1 MSSWALAWRLARREM
16 RGGFRGFRIFL
27 ACLMLGVAAIAGVG
41 SIADGVHAGL
51 DEDARQLLGGDVDLT
66 LTQRAATP
74 DELQGL
80 AASGTVSRIAEMRAM
95 ARTDT
100 ERTLVELKAVDGAYP
115 LLGAVALTGDG
126 AGANAPELQAALS
139 RRDGEWGAA
148 VEPAT
153 LVRLGVRLGD
163 RIKIG
168 DQTFVLRAVGVAEP
182 DRTTNVFTLGPRVLV
197 SLDSLPGTGLMQPGS
212 LIRYQYRLLLNP
224 GLDAAGFAGNVRQ
237 RFPDAG
243 WRIRTPGEATPGVQR
258 WVDRI
263 AMFLTLV
270 GLTAL
275 LVGGVGVANAVR
287 SYLAGKTATIAT
299 LKCLGGSGGLIL
311 RIYLIHVMAMAAI
324 GIGLGLLIGAVA
336 PVVLVPLLAN
346 QLPVPTRIGI
356 YPVALAM
363 AAAFGILTAVA
374 FSLWPLARAREV
386 PPSALFRDLVAPA
399 RRRPRPLY
407 AAIVA
412 AALLALAALAV
423 IASSDHALGFWFV
436 VAAFGTF
443 LVFRGAAVLI
453 AALARRTPH
462 TGRPGLRLALANL
475 HRPGSPAP
483 GLVLSLGLGLT
494 VLTLITLVQG
504 NITRELR
511 EQIPD
516 VAPTFFFI
524 DIQPDQ
530 VAAFD
535 ALLAA
540 SPGVGPVR
548 RVPSL
553 RGRIVKINSVPVEQ
567 AAVKPDAQW
576 AVNSDRGLTYSAEP
590 PIGSRIVAGK
600 WWPADYAG
608 PPLLS
613 MDAQIAAGMGLKI
626 GDALTVNVLGREV
639 EAKIA
644 NLRAIDWTALGINYV
659 LVFAPG
665 TLEGAPQTHIATA
678 QVAPGYEDAVERA
691 VTQRFPNVSTIR
703 VKDALAL
710 IDRLLGQIATAAR
723 VTASLTLLT
732 GTLVLAGAV
741 IATHRRRVYD
751 AVVFKVLGA
760 RRRSIV
766 GAFAIEFG
774 LIGLATA
781 IVAMALGTLS
791 AWLLMTWYLRA
802 DFVFLPMIA
811 FGTAAGAAVVVVA
824 LGLAGTWRALG
835 QKPAPLLRNP

>member
-1 MSSWALAWRLARREM
+1 MNGWALAWRLARREM
-16 RGGFRGFRIFL
+16 RGGLAGFRIFL

-41 SIADGVHAGL
+41 SIAGGVHAGL

-66 LTQRAATP
+66 LTQRPANENELAA
-74 DELQGL
+74 L
-80 AASGTVSRIAEMRAM
+80 AASGTLTQTAEMRAM
-95 ARTDT
+95 ARTDSD
-100 ERTLVELKAVDGAYP
+100 RTLIELKAVDGAYP
-115 LLGAVALTGDG
+115 LLGSVALTTENGTP
-126 AGANAPELQAALS
+126 APSLAEALS
-139 RRDGEWGAA
+139 RKDGAWGAA
-148 VEPAT
+148 VESAT
-153 LVRLGVRLGD
+153 LVRLGVHLGD
-163 RIKIG
+163 RIKVG
-168 DQTFVLRAVGVAEP
+168 DQDYVLRAVDAGEP

-212 LIRYQYRLLLNP
+212 LIRYQYRLLPSP
-224 GLDAAGFAGNVRQ
+224 GLDTGRFIAGVKQ

-243 WRIRTPGEATPGVQR
+243 WRIRTPGDATPGVQR

-299 LKCLGGSGGLIL
+299 LKCLGAGGDLVL
-311 RIYLIHVMAMAAI
+311 RIYLIHVMTMAAI
-324 GIGLGLLIGAVA
+324 GIVLGLIIGAVS
-336 PVVLVPLLAN
+336 PVALAPLLADK
-346 QLPVPTRIGI
+346 LPVPTRFGV
-356 YPVALAM
+356 YPLPLAM
-363 AAAFGILTAVA
+363 AAAFGILTAIA

-399 RRRPRPLY
+399 RRRPRPVY
-407 AAIVA
+407 TIIVA
-412 AALLALAALAV
+412 VSLLALAALAV
-423 IASSDHALGFWFV
+423 IASSDHLLGFWFV
-436 VAAFGTF
+436 VAAFATF
-443 LVFRGAAVLI
+443 LVFRGAALLI
-453 AALARRTPH
+453 ALAARQTPH
-462 TGRPGLRLALANL
+462 VGRPGLRLALANL

-494 VLTLITLVQG
+494 VLTLIALVQG

-511 EQIPD
+511 EQIPE

-530 VAAFD
+530 VADFD
-535 ALLAA
+535 ALLKS
-540 SPGVGPVR
+540 SPGVGQVR

-553 RGRIVKINSVPVEQ
+553 RGRIVKINGVPVEQ
-567 AAVKPDAQW
+567 ASVTPDAQW
-576 AVNSDRGLTYSAEP
+576 AINSDRGLTYSATP
-590 PIGSRIVAGK
+590 PVGSRIVAGD
-600 WWPADYAG
+600 WWPADYSG

-613 MDAQIAAGMGLKI
+613 MDAQIAHGMGLKI
-626 GDALTVNVLGREV
+626 GDTLTVNVLGREV
-639 EAKIA
+639 EARIA

-678 QVAPGYEDAVERA
+678 EVARGQEDAVERA

-723 VTASLTLLT
+723 VTAGLTLLA

-751 AVVFKVLGA
+751 AVVLKVLGA

-774 LIGLATA
+774 LIGTATA
-781 IVAMALGTLS
+781 IVAMTLGTIA
-791 AWLLMTWYLRA
+791 AWLLLEWYLHA
-802 DFVFLPMIA
+802 DFVFLPAIA